1 MTDWTI
7 ISLGNRFRGDDSVGP
22 YVLNCLRSRVGSKA
36 EWIENGGDMAQLLDE
51 WRQRQVCV
59 VDAVQDDS
67 RRSGDIVCLDGL
79 VETMPK
85 SVCTTSSHGLNLTEA
100 IELGRLTDA
109 LPRRLT
115 IYAICGENFAMGFG
129 LSPEV
134 QAAAYAV
141 EQEILQL
148 IQE

>member
-22 YVLNCLRSRVGSKA
+22 YVLNCLRNRAGSKA
-36 EWIENGGDMAQLLDE
+36 ECVENGGDMAQLLEE
-51 WRQRQVCV
+51 WRYRQVCM
-59 VDAVQDDS
+59 VDAVQDDT
-67 RRSGDIVCLDGL
+67 RSSGAIVRLDGL
-79 VETMPK
+79 AEAMPR
-85 SVCTTSSHGLNLTEA
+85 SLCTTSSHGLNLAEA
-100 IELGRLTDA
+100 IELGRLTDS

-129 LSPEV
+129 LSPMV
-134 QAAAYAV
+134 QASAHIV

-148 IQE
+148 IQA